1 MPQAGLG
8 ASQHTKQSS
17 QYTVLEDHLSGN
29 VNTSEDVL
37 NKFCE
42 PVEKEVSSS
51 GDAGEV
57 EEHLNIT
64 WNAIISK
71 AAETS
76 FTDSSMSKLVE
87 LVTSLQ
93 ARQDTQRD
101 SKAFQLEDM
110 TIWRD
115 LPMFGRQMR
124 EAWNLGSSGICL
136 PVIIVR

>member
-17 QYTVLEDHLSGN
+17 QYAVLGEYQSGN
-29 VNTSEDVL
+29 VSTSASVL
-37 NKFCE
+37 DKLSE

-51 GDAGEV
+51 ADAGEV
-57 EEHLNIT
+57 EEHLTTT
-64 WNAIISK
+64 WNSIISK

-76 FTDSSMSKLVE
+76 FTDPSMPKLVD
-87 LVTSLQ
+87 LVMALQ
-93 ARQDTQRD
+93 SRPDLQKD

-124 EAWNLGSSGICL
+124 EAWNLGMSEAGIL
-136 PVIIVR
+136 IEAVN